1 MLCWL
6 ALGVSFAAVIALVSA
21 DQLQVAMRRRRPAG
35 RRRLLLP
42 PRRSLPGPTS
52 EQISARGPMLVRIEP
67 RIRLWRRLLAVV
79 ETILLAAAVGFS
91 LALALG
97 VTLFAGAFLLRQAVG

>member
-1 MLCWL
+1 
-6 ALGVSFAAVIALVSA
+6 
-21 DQLQVAMRRRRPAG
+21 
-35 RRRLLLP
+35 
-42 PRRSLPGPTS
+42 
-52 EQISARGPMLVRIEP
+52 MLVRIEP
-67 RIRLWRRLLAVV
+67 RIPLWRRLLAVV